1 MFIPFLITGAVEAF
15 SLVMNA
21 YGNTES
27 KRRFNQQNNIATQA
41 NSQAITKASQTLA
54 DLSTFRAGRAG
65 LGASKEVNQG
75 RNLDINNKTMALY
88 EQNDNNY
95 RLARDN
101 FSYQLDN
108 ELLKQLIGGIAG
120 TGKQGVQDYSQY
132 QLAQQAR
139 NSDSTIPTP
148 GVTKQGRQYASQN
161 RIIENGSSQY
171 LVNTLQDEMYSYL
184 DANTEFG
191 AI

>member
-1 MFIPFLITGAVEAF
+1 MFAPLLVYGAVEAF

-21 YGNTES
+21 YGNTEA
-27 KRRFNQQNNIATQA
+27 KRRFNKQNTIATQA
-41 NSQAITKASQTLA
+41 NAQAITAAADKLS

-75 RNLDINNKTMALY
+75 RNLDIQNKTMALY

-95 RLARDN
+95 RLAREN
-101 FSYQLDN
+101 FSYNLDS
-108 ELLKQLIGGIAG
+108 ELFKQLIGGLGSIA
-120 TGKQGVQDYSQY
+120 KQGVRDYTQY

-139 NSDSTIPTP
+139 NSDSTIPIP
-148 GVTKQGRQYASQN
+148 GVTKKGRQYASQN
-161 RIIENGSSQY
+161 KIIENGSSQH
-171 LVNTLQDEMYSYL
+171 LVDTLQDEMYDYL
-184 DANTEFG
+184 EANTDFG